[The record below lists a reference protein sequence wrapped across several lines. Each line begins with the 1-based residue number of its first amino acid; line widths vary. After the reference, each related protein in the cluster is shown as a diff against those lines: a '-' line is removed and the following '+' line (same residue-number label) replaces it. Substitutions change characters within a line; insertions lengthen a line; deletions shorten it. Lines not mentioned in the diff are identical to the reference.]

1 MFLVLRYLWVKNE
14 DEGSYQ
20 SDISSVSRKHESPG
34 KGNQTDSDVD
44 DDEEYYQSNPYAI
57 SPHWRSSV
65 PTQDMLEEPA
75 TTTNDP
81 SDLFFMNRAY
91 RGDAAREV
99 LDDMEPVSLPS
110 ERDVKSQAMEHYQI
124 YKMAQPPK
132 HKRKNS
138 SNTLQA
144 DLK

>member
-1 MFLVLRYLWVKNE
+1 M
-14 DEGSYQ
+14 
-20 SDISSVSRKHESPG
+20 SRKHESPG
-34 KGNQTDSDVD
+34 KGNQTDSDV

-99 LDDMEPVSLPS
+99 LDDMEPVS
-110 ERDVKSQAMEHYQI
+110 
-124 YKMAQPPK
+124 
-132 HKRKNS
+132 
-138 SNTLQA
+138 
-144 DLK
+144 